1 MYTNK
6 KMDWQKMLIVA
17 VDIMLQ
23 TLSAP
28 HESFCLSH
36 LTLHGYCWFPENWKK
51 KKISP
56 PFLGR
61 NAEANWAISQLVCFV
76 INRTQHS
83 SGPP

>member
-6 KMDWQKMLIVA
+6 KMDWQKMLIAA
-17 VDIMLQ
+17 VNIMLQ

-51 KKISP
+51 KKYHHLSWAEMQKLTG
-56 PFLGR
+56 PFL
-61 NAEANWAISQLVCFV
+61 SLCVL
-76 INRTQHS
+76 
-83 SGPP
+83 